1 MLPADAEAPPNL
13 DASSTI
19 AAAPRPASVSREDA
33 LRSGKRTGMGS
44 PAERPEVAT
53 QAFVG
58 ALLAGAQPWSRV
70 LDPRFG
76 VFELRNIDGE
86 RHAVPASAGWRC
98 GVEIDQAL
106 ARLSA
111 ASARHAGDEQ
121 RGYQFACINDPL
133 GDATPTA
140 SCAIYADAEG
150 AAEFSLVFVPDRS
163 LGLRLTGVLMGD
175 ERSLP
180 AELSQ
185 RFDVEV
191 ARADARCP

>member
-1 MLPADAEAPPNL
+1 MV
-13 DASSTI
+13 DASSPNS
-19 AAAPRPASVSREDA
+19 AAPRPPSVSQEDE
-33 LRSGKRTGMGS
+33 LRSDRPTGMGS
-44 PAERPEVAT
+44 PTERPEVVT
-53 QAFVG
+53 QTFVG

-76 VFELRNIDGE
+76 VFELRNIDGD
-86 RHAVPASAGWRC
+86 RRAVPATAGWRC
-98 GVEIDQAL
+98 GAEVDQAL
-106 ARLSA
+106 ARLAA
-111 ASARHAGDEQ
+111 ASARHPGDEQ
-121 RGYQFACINDPL
+121 RGYKFACINDTL
-133 GDATPTA
+133 GAARPTA